1 MTDVQPL
8 DRALAALDK
17 SRVALDDLDANCCVP
32 RRSPRMKALGETL
45 AVARA
50 SIENPDDKTT
60 VEAAI
65 AVMED
70 AGAQVGRLQVTC
82 CAPSRMKLYSEFL
95 AGLTKA
101 QIHVKQ
107 SLNLEH

>member
-1 MTDVQPL
+1 
-8 DRALAALDK
+8 
-17 SRVALDDLDANCCVP
+17 
-32 RRSPRMKALGETL
+32 
-45 AVARA
+45 
-50 SIENPDDKTT
+50 
-60 VEAAI
+60 
-65 AVMED
+65 MED